1 MKKFNV
7 TVGCIGVY
15 CSSIMVPDELT
26 FEESIKY
33 AKEHLGEIPYGEI
46 TWVEDSDL
54 DEDNCDFEEEEE

>member
-15 CSSIMVPDELT
+15 CSSIMVPDEFT
-26 FEESIKY
+26 FEEAIKY
-33 AKEHLGEIPYGEI
+33 AKEHLNEINCGEI

-54 DEDNCDFEEEEE
+54 DEDNCDFENEE